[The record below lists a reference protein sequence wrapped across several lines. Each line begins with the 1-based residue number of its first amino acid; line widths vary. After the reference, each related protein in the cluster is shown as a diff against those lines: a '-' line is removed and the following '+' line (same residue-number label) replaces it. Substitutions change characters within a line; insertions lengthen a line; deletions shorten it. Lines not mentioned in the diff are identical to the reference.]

1 MYRLTDE
8 QIEYIL
14 DDIRRGGIGLEDL
27 QYNLLDHICCILE
40 RDLKE
45 TDDFEGVYRRT
56 VRQFYDREL
65 GEIERQTI
73 HLSNTKNHYTMKKI
87 MLASGILSAA
97 AFIVGSI
104 FKIFQMPGTIVF
116 MFVAMALM
124 GLVFLPLMG
133 ITRASEK
140 STIPEKLVP
149 LAAALTGSLFIFSNF
164 FALMQWQGR
173 TSLWL
178 LTTGAALFLLAPS
191 YLYAGWQ
198 RADRQTTVLNTIVLV
213 GFASA
218 LFFMIRI
225 H

>member
-1 MYRLTDE
+1 MYRLTDS

-45 TDDFEGVYRRT
+45 TDDFEVVYRRT
-56 VRQFYDREL
+56 IRQFYEREL
-65 GEIERQTI
+65 CEIEEQAI
-73 HLSNTKNHYTMKKI
+73 HLSTIKNHYTMKKI
-87 MLASGILSAA
+87 MLASGAISAA
-97 AFIVGSI
+97 AFITGCI
-104 FKIFQMPGTIVF
+104 FKIFQLPGTIAF
-116 MFVAMALM
+116 LFAGAALM
-124 GLVFLPLMG
+124 SLVFLPLMG
-133 ITRASEK
+133 ITRASERD
-140 STIPEKLVP
+140 TRAEKMVP
-149 LAAALTGSLFIFSNF
+149 LAAALIGSLFILSVL
-164 FALMQWQGR
+164 FAIEQWQGR
-173 TSLWL
+173 TAMWL
-178 LTTGAALFLLAPS
+178 LTVGSALLLLAPG

-198 RADRQTTVLNTIVLV
+198 RQDRQATVLNTIVLV

>member
-65 GEIERQTI
+65 CEIEEQAI

-124 GLVFLPLMG
+124 GLIFLPLMG
-133 ITRASEK
+133 ILRASEK
-140 STIPEKLVP
+140 TTLPDRLVP
-149 LAAALTGSLFIFSNF
+149 LAAALTGSLFILSNV
-164 FALMQWQGR
+164 FALEQWPGR
-173 TSLWL
+173 MGMWL
-178 LTTGAALFLLAPS
+178 LTVGSALFLLAPS
-191 YLYAGWQ
+191 YLYSGWQ
-198 RADRQTTVLNTIVLV
+198 RADRQTIVLNTIILV
-213 GFASA
+213 GFASS

>member
-8 QIEYIL
+8 QIDYIL

-45 TDDFEGVYRRT
+45 TDDFEVVYRRT

-65 GEIERQTI
+65 GEIEEQTI
-73 HLSNTKNHYTMKKI
+73 HLSHIKNHYTMKKI
-87 MLASGILSAA
+87 MLASGVISAA
-97 AFIVGSI
+97 AFIVGCL

-116 MFVAMALM
+116 YATAMGLM
-124 GLVFLPLMG
+124 GLVFLPLIG
-133 ITRASEK
+133 ILRAAEK
-140 STIPEKLVP
+140 STLAEKLVP
-149 LAAALTGSLFIFSNF
+149 LFASLTGSLFILSNV
-164 FALMQWQGR
+164 FAMEHWPGR
-173 TSLWL
+173 MGMWI
-178 LTTGAALFLLAPS
+178 LTVVAALFLLAPS
-191 YLYAGWQ
+191 YLYSGWK
-198 RADRQTTVLNTIVLV
+198 RADRQETVLNTIALI